1 LQLSSIRLFK
11 ERRKFL
17 SPSYIVFLSLVLLIF
32 ISLITSFIGLKTP
45 LLILNENQIL
55 YLYSTSAQVLAGV
68 YGLTLTGF
76 IFFRNELSRE
86 ELEDDTLTEAVES
99 LKNRYFKI
107 LMFITILSIFTLLMS
122 NLVISSES
130 KKNSPLTA
138 ITMNIGQ
145 SSFVVNLLVIAYFIF
160 DVISPKRIEKESKSI
175 QQKVDPLP
183 ADDVRGSLEDFLTNY
198 NTLEYILQK
207 YGQAYQSEF
216 ENSSGR
222 TRRRISNVRLAEFIL
237 RAEKIDYRLFEE
249 IKNLVTLRNSI
260 IHGAEPVVSENMV
273 AASKVILQKLAEAL
287 NVGI

>member
-1 LQLSSIRLFK
+1 
-11 ERRKFL
+11 L